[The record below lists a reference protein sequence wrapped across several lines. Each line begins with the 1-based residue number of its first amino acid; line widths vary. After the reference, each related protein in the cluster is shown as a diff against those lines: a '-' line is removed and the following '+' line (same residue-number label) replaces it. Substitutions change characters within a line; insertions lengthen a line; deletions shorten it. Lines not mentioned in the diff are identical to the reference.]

1 MNTVY
6 NALKSQIQISGRTYR
21 SDSMVTISWIK
32 TYKKEFKIFV
42 ENRVQEIRKNSNPK
56 DWYYCESSNN
66 PADLLTRKRTIEN
79 FKENILWWEGPNFL
93 KDGNFIVQEEPIEN
107 SISKEHLLSEIKT
120 LVVNKTREDIID
132 ISKFNS

>member
-1 MNTVY
+1 
-6 NALKSQIQISGRTYR
+6 
-21 SDSMVTISWIK
+21 MVTILWIK
-32 TYKKEFKIFV
+32 AYKKEFKVF

-56 DWYYCESSNN
+56 DCYYCESSNN

-107 SISKEHLLSEIKT
+107 S
-120 LVVNKTREDIID
+120 REDID
-132 ISKFNS
+132 ISKINS

>member
-42 ENRVQEIRKNSNPK
+42 ENQVQEIRKNSNPK

-79 FKENILWWEGPNFL
+79 FKEN
-93 KDGNFIVQEEPIEN
+93 
-107 SISKEHLLSEIKT
+107 HLRWGGQI
-120 LVVNKTREDIID
+120 
-132 ISKFNS
+132 F